1 MIPEAV
7 LVSAAI
13 GSTRTLSANGLK
25 FTDIIIL
32 IFLISGLVFSNNV
45 PS

>member
-7 LVSAAI
+7 LVSAGV

-25 FTDIIIL
+25 FTDIIIYNFL
-32 IFLISGLVFSNNV
+32 IFILTG
-45 PS
+45 